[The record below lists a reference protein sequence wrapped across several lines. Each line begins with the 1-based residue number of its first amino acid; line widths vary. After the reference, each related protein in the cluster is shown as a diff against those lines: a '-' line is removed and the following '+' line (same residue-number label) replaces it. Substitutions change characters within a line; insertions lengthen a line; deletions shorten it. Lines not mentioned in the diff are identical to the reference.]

1 MDLKGADVHLA
12 LSKRKRE
19 PIHRLGNMGAGVSV
33 VWDFFRGSDHI
44 GLEGKSASRTDG
56 IWILLFISDLLFI
69 LATECGSIFKLWVS
83 IVYYVGGADKQEAF
97 IARHGDIMS
106 KRAFWGV
113 FIRLCEQCSYHVALY
128 ALHLCLLG
136 DKGIDETPLITM
148 SFVYQKM
155 VYL

>member
-1 MDLKGADVHLA
+1 MSKHKGTKNKTQRMRCPYCGSPVILRSADGIYRENSQRVWKR
-12 LSKRKRE
+12 LSCIKDK
-19 PIHRLGNMGAGVSV
+19 I
-33 VWDFFRGSDHI
+33 I
-44 GLEGKSASRTDG
+44 SASR
-56 IWILLFISDLLFI
+56 F
-69 LATECGSIFKLWVS
+69 SIGQDQKVRL
-83 IVYYVGGADKQEAF
+83 
-97 IARHGDIMS
+97 ARHGDIMS